1 MKFYLFLLINTIAL
15 SQSLQINEVVSSNS
29 SIFYDEDGDTPDW
42 IEIYNANNTPVD
54 LKDYGLSDDFSERF
68 KWKFPEI
75 VIQPNDYLLI
85 LASDKDRNNIV
96 NTWSGEITIGDK
108 WNYWPGTSEPPTNWN
123 TVNFNSSNW
132 NEGVSGFGYGDN
144 DDNTVLNQI
153 ISIYIRKTFTI
164 ENVNEIG
171 AMLFHL
177 DYDDG
182 YVAYINGK
190 EFSRRNLGPENSATT
205 YNQTATGLHEAEI
218 YQGGF
223 PEQIIV
229 DLSQVPLQTGQ
240 NILAIEVHNF
250 SNTSSDLS
258 CIPFL
263 TIGYTSTYENMPEP
277 DARINLPSTYLHSNF
292 KIKSSGETI
301 VLSNNSGAIID
312 SLFTGLIPTDKSK
325 GRTPQARDW
334 KLFDVPSPGSAN
346 PEAGYNGFLSPPV
359 FSIKTGFFNSPQII
373 SLAHSNTDAKIYFT
387 LDGSVPNENSNQYSS
402 TLTVSSNT
410 PLRARSIQ
418 SGWMSSTVETETYLF
433 GEKPDIP
440 IFTLNSDPKDLFD
453 TNSGIYA
460 LGSSASA
467 SFPYFGANFWQDWEK
482 PAQFEIIDTNGQNYK
497 ANAGI
502 KIFGGWSRGN
512 AQKSFSLFARKQY
525 GTSEF
530 DYPIFPKSNIESYES
545 FILRNSGN
553 DWEQTMLRD
562 GYVNSIIELT
572 GVDYQQ
578 YRPAIGY
585 INGEYWGIYNMREK
599 ISEHFISSHHDV
611 PTDKINLLAYNG
623 GYEDNL
629 ETIHGSKNDF
639 LEFIQY
645 ISSNDIRKS
654 EVYNVVSDWIDIEE
668 YIKYQIIQIFIDNR
682 DWPGN
687 NVKLW
692 RDDRENGKWRW
703 ILYDADYG
711 FAFPKWMN
719 EHRKFNTL
727 DFALETNGPGWPNP
741 PWSTFLFRKLME
753 NSAFKNQFINVY
765 SDYLNTIFLPKNLN
779 DKLESTK
786 KGISKYIDQHHQRW
800 GQGYIDWNSE
810 IDRMKVF
817 GESRA
822 YYAKRHIRSTFN
834 LARHEQVRVSVTPI
848 GSGQVKLN
856 TLVIDNQWSGDYFP
870 GAPISVTA
878 VPRSGYKFKEWK
890 GIPDSLASMNVD
902 VENFT
907 SFEAVFDTDL
917 SIDEEKLIPT
927 SSKLLSAYPNP
938 FNNSVTIPY
947 KIHAKSNVDII
958 ISNVLGQKILSYTYQ
973 NRPPGN
979 YKISWNGINDRNISV
994 SGGVY
999 LVTLKTDS
1007 SIDFKKIVLLK

>member
-334 KLFDVPSPGSAN
+334 KLFDVPSP
-346 PEAGYNGFLSPPV
+346 
-359 FSIKTGFFNSPQII
+359 
-373 SLAHSNTDAKIYFT
+373 
-387 LDGSVPNENSNQYSS
+387 
-402 TLTVSSNT
+402 
-410 PLRARSIQ
+410 
-418 SGWMSSTVETETYLF
+418 
-433 GEKPDIP
+433 
-440 IFTLNSDPKDLFD
+440 
-453 TNSGIYA
+453 
-460 LGSSASA
+460 
-467 SFPYFGANFWQDWEK
+467 
-482 PAQFEIIDTNGQNYK
+482 
-497 ANAGI
+497 
-502 KIFGGWSRGN
+502 
-512 AQKSFSLFARKQY
+512 
-525 GTSEF
+525 
-530 DYPIFPKSNIESYES
+530 
-545 FILRNSGN
+545 
-553 DWEQTMLRD
+553 
-562 GYVNSIIELT
+562 
-572 GVDYQQ
+572 
-578 YRPAIGY
+578 
-585 INGEYWGIYNMREK
+585 
-599 ISEHFISSHHDV
+599 
-611 PTDKINLLAYNG
+611 
-623 GYEDNL
+623 
-629 ETIHGSKNDF
+629 
-639 LEFIQY
+639 
-645 ISSNDIRKS
+645 
-654 EVYNVVSDWIDIEE
+654 
-668 YIKYQIIQIFIDNR
+668 
-682 DWPGN
+682 
-687 NVKLW
+687 
-692 RDDRENGKWRW
+692 
-703 ILYDADYG
+703 
-711 FAFPKWMN
+711 
-719 EHRKFNTL
+719 
-727 DFALETNGPGWPNP
+727 
-741 PWSTFLFRKLME
+741 
-753 NSAFKNQFINVY
+753 
-765 SDYLNTIFLPKNLN
+765 
-779 DKLESTK
+779 
-786 KGISKYIDQHHQRW
+786 
-800 GQGYIDWNSE
+800 
-810 IDRMKVF
+810 
-817 GESRA
+817 
-822 YYAKRHIRSTFN
+822 
-834 LARHEQVRVSVTPI
+834 
-848 GSGQVKLN
+848 
-856 TLVIDNQWSGDYFP
+856 
-870 GAPISVTA
+870 
-878 VPRSGYKFKEWK
+878 
-890 GIPDSLASMNVD
+890 
-902 VENFT
+902 
-907 SFEAVFDTDL
+907 
-917 SIDEEKLIPT
+917 
-927 SSKLLSAYPNP
+927 
-938 FNNSVTIPY
+938 
-947 KIHAKSNVDII
+947 
-958 ISNVLGQKILSYTYQ
+958 
-973 NRPPGN
+973 
-979 YKISWNGINDRNISV
+979 
-994 SGGVY
+994 
-999 LVTLKTDS
+999 
-1007 SIDFKKIVLLK
+1007 